1 MRARR
6 VLKQHPPGKPIV
18 NRPQIPIT
26 RRGKVICALV
36 LLVSGGS
43 GAWHWSNT
51 SAEQPNEVAS
61 VAPRPPADV
70 LRRERR
76 ERIGEFK
83 LVETTSPT
91 WRVEF
96 EGALGEATAK
106 ACAAAELRLDDTQR
120 LKLITAISEVIAAR
134 ATSSSEEVAAQLESR
149 PGRWLGPDEDD
160 KTWRLAAMDLEEIT
174 GLPVRRE
181 DTRGVFLLLDG
192 AVRERWKAAIRG
204 AAGEARAMH
213 LRVGRTASREAIE
226 DAGFDVLEQRDLW
239 NGFATMRAMR
249 LRIAE
254 PTLDKVLE
262 ASRLVTYAHA
272 WITLESA
279 GGERYVWRS
288 IWHWDAAGKEWVHHE
303 SFIQGGAPH
312 GWYH

>member
-192 AVRERWKAAIRG
+192 AVRERWKAAVRG

-213 LRVGRTASREAIE
+213 LRVGRTAC
-226 DAGFDVLEQRDLW
+226 
-239 NGFATMRAMR
+239 ATMRALR